1 MKNSV
6 KLGILIHSLV
16 LSVAGAAAA
25 IIDFDGSQTGALIDK
40 TSMAEPAQIPAPYTY
55 NDATRG
61 VMISSVKYEDVLKV
75 NFKSSVSGELTD
87 FAVKVC
93 KGVCSEGSVVAER
106 LITRKI
112 AESFTITLAPEQT
125 LYAGDYVLEFAHR
138 KSGEKS
144 AAEGR
149 QQYKFK
155 VNGENFHREMT
166 RSVKFN
172 TEDYDWV
179 SMSCSKKDDKSYTE
193 EITWKIMKQ
202 DKNDYYV
209 CDIVTTYEIYWWK
222 CSISNPHTAPGV
234 CVCAQ
239 VQRKYK
245 ETLTDKC
252 HWEAR
257 WW

>member
-1 MKNSV
+1 MKNSI
-6 KLGILIHSLV
+6 KLGIIINSLV

-25 IIDFDGSQTGALIDK
+25 TINFDGSKAGALIDK
-40 TSMAEPAQIPAPYTY
+40 TSMAEPSQIPAPYIY
-55 NDATRG
+55 NDVSRG
-61 VMISSVKYEDVLKV
+61 IMITSVKYEDVLKV
-75 NFKSSVSGELTD
+75 NLKSSAAGELTD
-87 FAVKVC
+87 FALKVC
-93 KGVCSEGSVVAER
+93 KGACSEGSVVEER
-106 LITRKI
+106 LITKKA
-112 AESFTITLAPEQT
+112 AESFAIALAPEKA

-155 VNGENFHREMT
+155 VNGENSYPEIG
-166 RSVKFN
+166 RSVRFN
-172 TEDYDWV
+172 PEDYQWH
-179 SMSCSKKDDKSYTE
+179 SIPCSKKDDKSYTN
-193 EITWKIMKQ
+193 EIMWKIMKQ

-209 CDIVTTYEIYWWK
+209 CDVETTYENYWWK
-222 CSISNPHTAPGV
+222 CSVSNPHTSPGV
-234 CVCAQ
+234 CVCAE

-252 HWEAR
+252 HWEAK